1 MAKRFVPL
9 RKLASVV
16 ACTATFLAFS
26 AAHSADSKEES
37 ARLQHAEKFVMD
49 TSEKAITILKGDDN
63 GQFKLKALF
72 RSNFD
77 YELMGRYAMGRYW
90 ERANP
95 SQQAEYNELFAAY
108 VPNGYV
114 DQLKAYNNAAISLVS
129 SKLLGGDD
137 SVVTTKLAP
146 KTGDALIFDWRVRA
160 GGDEQKVIDLVV
172 GGVSYLKTLREQFT
186 AIAARKGVDGL
197 LELLRKHA
205 NAKTADAGNELQQ
218 LAGKLRTTPAIAPS
232 SKLALKLKIDALV
245 QDLGRH
251 HEGERN
257 FGMVE
262 LKTRFDALVRHTV
275 ALLRSEDPALAAEL
289 ASLHQPLWWSL
300 SDPVQFTEL
309 AVH

>member
-1 MAKRFVPL
+1 MANRFISL
-9 RKLASVV
+9 RQLAGAV
-16 ACTATFLAFS
+16 ACTATLFIFS
-26 AAHSADSKEES
+26 TAHSKEES
-37 ARLQHAEKFVMD
+37 ARLLDAEKFVME
-49 TSEKAITILKGDDN
+49 TSEKAITILKGEDN
-63 GQFKLKALF
+63 GQSKLRALF

-90 ERANP
+90 ERANS

-114 DQLKAYNNAAISLVS
+114 DQLKAYNDAAISLVG
-129 SKLLGGDD
+129 SKPLGEED

-146 KTGDALIFDWRVRA
+146 KKGDAMVFDWRVRA
-160 GGDEQKVIDLVV
+160 GDNNQKVIDLVV

-205 NAKTADAGNELQQ
+205 GAKAADAGSELQM

-251 HEGERN
+251 HDGERN
-257 FGMVE
+257 FGIVE
-262 LKTRFDALVRHTV
+262 LKSRFDALVRHTV

-289 ASLHQPLWWSL
+289 ASLRRPLWWSL
-300 SDPVQFTEL
+300 SDPAQFTEL